1 MENYTSP
8 EIGFTPAWREMLQG
22 TPCEN
27 LSDKDVNILN
37 KAFRKHVAYVCQV
50 CRLTLVSDI
59 ELVAARV
66 EDTILSAAKKY
77 EGGKASIITYLKAVM
92 ERDNCIRYF
101 RAECRYAVGMFSLN
115 VEEADEE
122 EEAQPRIEPV
132 DVAVWDPSAQADF
145 HERQRRLQRE
155 PLLSAVVE
163 LLLAGIHKRE
173 IPARMGITDYRF
185 RQLLERLKKIL
196 LDD

>member
-1 MENYTSP
+1 
-8 EIGFTPAWREMLQG
+8 MLQG

-37 KAFRKHVAYVCQV
+37 KAFRKHISDVCRI

-59 ELVAARV
+59 ELAASRV

-101 RAECRYAVGMFSLN
+101 RAECRYTVGMLSLN
-115 VEEADEE
+115 VEAGDDEDA
-122 EEAQPRIEPV
+122 AQPRIEAV
-132 DVAVWDPSAQADF
+132 DVAAWDPSVQADF

-155 PLLSAVVE
+155 PLLSAMVE
-163 LLLAGIHKRE
+163 LLLAGMHKRE
-173 IPARMGITDYRF
+173 IPARMGITDYQF
-185 RQLLERLKKIL
+185 RQLLGRLKKIL